1 MAYRYGGGAGASPPV
16 PALERIRGAAVELFG
31 EHGFTEVS
39 LKMIAARAGVSAPLV
54 IHHYGSKT
62 GLREACDR
70 YVAEQFRRAK
80 TDAVEREGDMPQN
93 WMFQVM
99 RENRPLVRYMFRSFA
114 AGGPEVDRL
123 VDQLVEDSLEYT
135 SRAEELGQVRASR
148 HPRHRAAV
156 LLLMS
161 FGSMML
167 HQQMKRL
174 IGTSPVDDPPEEWG
188 PYIAAVSE
196 IYLYGVLRPEA
207 YPDLLTFIDGSPCDE
222 SAPDI
227 AGTDCPS
234 PHHSWSGALPESRFR
249 EELTDE

>member
-1 MAYRYGGGAGASPPV
+1 MAYRYGGGGGASPPV

-207 YPDLLTFIDGSPCDE
+207 YPDLLTFIDGPVDSRP
-222 SAPDI
+222 
-227 AGTDCPS
+227 
-234 PHHSWSGALPESRFR
+234 PHHHRPDASPGSRFR
-249 EELTDE
+249 DEPTDE